1 MLDLLRPILIKALRL
16 PPEPPAPFGEY
27 KSVRVFR
34 AAPNYF
40 TYRLVTWGIAQA
52 VAAAGLIG
60 GLVFSFVVVRGWFED
75 KPMLLVLVAVIEVFA
90 VISFLFYLVVS
101 FLTLRLDYEMRWYKV
116 TDRSLRIREG
126 VMSVR
131 EMTMTFAN
139 IQNIKITQGPVQ
151 RLLGISD
158 LMVQTAGGGGVT
170 TSDGEQT
177 GVLFNMHMG
186 FFRGVD
192 NAEEI
197 LALMQER
204 LRKQRSAG
212 LGDEDD
218 PENELEIEA
227 PQQSVLDAA
236 RAMLEEARAM
246 RAAAEK
252 RLA

>member
-1 MLDLLRPILIKALRL
+1 MLDFFRPILIKILRL

-27 KSVRVFR
+27 ESVRVFR

-40 TYRLVTWGIAQA
+40 TYRLVLWGIGRT
-52 VAAAGLIG
+52 VAFAMLVG
-60 GLVFSFVVVRGWFED
+60 GVIFSATALRAWFENQ
-75 KPMLLVLVAVIEVFA
+75 PALLMIVAVLEIFA
-90 VISFLFYLVVS
+90 VISFFFYLGVS

-139 IQNIKITQGPVQ
+139 IQNIKITQGPIQ

-158 LMVQTAGGGGVT
+158 LMVQTAGGGGVV
-170 TSDGEQT
+170 TSDSHEG
-177 GVLFNMHMG
+177 GVLFNMHVG
-186 FFRGVD
+186 YFRGVD
-192 NAEEI
+192 NAEEV

-204 LRKQRSAG
+204 LRKQRTAG
-212 LGDEDD
+212 LGDSDD
-218 PENELEIEA
+218 VEQDEGETEA
-227 PQQSVLDAA
+227 PQSNLLDAA

-246 RAAAEK
+246 RLAAES
-252 RLA
+252 RR